1 MLLLLLAVAG
11 ALWQAR
17 EAHAAPT
24 PTPSPMAPAFTF
36 SDERIAENSGMARD
50 TGRQLFWVVNDS
62 EDSGRVFAV
71 GPDGKTKGTLEYAA
85 KPVDVEAVAMAGTR
99 LFVADIG
106 DNQAQ
111 RDKITVYYFDQPA
124 PNDDRSGS
132 YRAWDFVYPDGAHD
146 AETILVD
153 KNGRIFFVTKG
164 AQGAIY
170 AAPKQ
175 LRSNGP
181 NDLTRVADAPAFV
194 TDGTFLPDGKIAL
207 RTYVSVVVLDPELY
221 SPVAQAVTPFQR
233 QGEALTVSLDGKT
246 LLLGSEGVRQA
257 VLRTPIPE
265 QLYSDVPSGAPTPPP
280 SPTPTPAPAATPAA
294 VEPTPASDRRGTLA
308 AILMALA
315 ASVVAGVVVALVGR
329 KQANRPTG
337 PQSRVTIREDGPADD
352 GASDQPA
359 AEGPQPAPAAGE
371 GGPPA
376 AQTSS
381 PMAQTSASADALA
394 ARRQSPPAVP
404 QTPAAMPPAAHDDA
418 VTPQSATRAWAGAT
432 PRSDV
437 PDPGAQQAH
446 PSGGVPARAA
456 DTGTWLVQSP
466 DDEPLERPRRALPP
480 QD

>member
-1 MLLLLLAVAG
+1 MNPRSRRLIVTGVLVVLLLLVVAG

-17 EAHAAPT
+17 EAHAAPP

-85 KPVDVEAVAMAGTR
+85 KPVDVEAVAMAGNR

-153 KNGRIFFVTKG
+153 KNGRIYFVTKG
-164 AQGAIY
+164 PQGAIY

-194 TDGTFLPDGKIAL
+194 TDGTFLPDGRIAL

-246 LLLGSEGVRQA
+246 LLLGSEGVGQV
-257 VLRTPIPE
+257 VLRIAVPE

-280 SPTPTPAPAATPAA
+280 SPTPTPAPAATSAA

-315 ASVVAGVVVALVGR
+315 GSVVAGVVVALVGR

-337 PQSRVTIREDGPADD
+337 PQSRVTIKEDGPSDD
-352 GASDQPA
+352 GASEQRPAEAFLPDPA
-359 AEGPQPAPAAGE
+359 AAHNATPAP
-371 GGPPA
+371 
-376 AQTSS
+376 
-381 PMAQTSASADALA
+381 SA
-394 ARRQSPPAVP
+394 
-404 QTPAAMPPAAHDDA
+404 QTPAPTDAPAGVQQPHQPPAPTPPAAHDDA
-418 VTPQSATRAWAGAT
+418 VTPQSAPRPLAG
-432 PRSDV
+432 
-437 PDPGAQQAH
+437 GAPQSEVSEAQPTH
-446 PSGGVPARAA
+446 SLEGGPARAA

-466 DDEPLERPRRALPP
+466 DHERPRRALPP
-480 QD
+480 RD